1 MTDPTRPHAA
11 NEDIRRQASNESQ
24 DYQLV
29 DVYVSYNPVEA
40 ELIREILV
48 SNEIECF
55 VRNLAP
61 SQFPLSVGKH
71 GENRVTVPN
80 DSVDAARVIL
90 REAIAEGAL
99 SGEGSFEIEGL

>member
-11 NEDIRRQASNESQ
+11 NEDIRPTLSNESE
-24 DYQLV
+24 DFRLV
-29 DVYVSYNPVEA
+29 DVYISYNPVEA

-48 SNEIECF
+48 DNEIECF

-71 GENRVTVPN
+71 GENRVTVPHDN
-80 DSVDAARVIL
+80 VEAARTIL